1 MTIYVLSVFD
11 SGCATLWATFDN
23 EEDLHAQLNQILD
36 VSEKEILLE
45 DNYLEID
52 DMFEFYLE
60 ETELNKIEK
69 LH

>member
-1 MTIYVLSVFD
+1 MYFQFLIVVVRCYGQALIMKKT
-11 SGCATLWATFDN
+11 
-23 EEDLHAQLNQILD
+23 LNQILA
-36 VSEKEILLE
+36 VSDKEILLE